1 MKYTELPDEICEALL
16 IELFQSIP
24 ELLQAVAPNGFSNS
38 PLIFIYHPTPEQEYK
53 EYLQTLLHS
62 KMLRHRLKK
71 AVRTDQA
78 ISFEEF
84 IKELES
90 TPVDEQYEMGY
101 IFGDCIWNIFSN
113 NHTVFNEHLESY
125 ELCSWRRS
133 GDFIADVINKLQLVP
148 NKTFDYMDFYMGN
161 VFTSERA
168 DLTSVYEFIF
178 KKLKAK
184 NLDWEYSF
192 PQMGLISF
200 NNEDEE
206 GDDIEN
212 YNPSEALKKQMEK
225 QQKQDEANK
234 LQQEFDKIYEE
245 EYEKAHFAKPS
256 EEVMAYNH
264 VYGNWPKGHPLGENL

>member
-1 MKYTELPDEICEALL
+1 MKYTELQDEICETLL

-24 ELLQAVAPNGFSNS
+24 ELFQAVAPNGFSNS
-38 PLIFIYHPTPEQEYK
+38 PFVFIYHPTPEQEYN
-53 EYLQTLLHS
+53 EYQQARLHF
-62 KMLRHRLKK
+62 KRLRRILKK
-71 AVRTDQA
+71 AADTEQTK
-78 ISFEEF
+78 SFEEF
-84 IKELES
+84 IKEIEH
-90 TPVDEQYEMGY
+90 TAVDEQHEMIS

-125 ELCSWRRS
+125 DLDSWRGS
-133 GDFIADVINKLQLVP
+133 GHFIADVINKLQLTP

-192 PQMGLISF
+192 PRMGLVSF
-200 NNEDEE
+200 NKEDDDA
-206 GDDIEN
+206 DDIEN